1 MKKFVAV
8 LSAAAMLATLAAC
21 GSTAA
26 TTSTATSSAD
36 TAASTSSEAAAADDT
51 AKSYKIAVVQQLDHA
66 SLDEIRT
73 AVEAELDA
81 KAAEKGIT
89 IEYKD
94 FNGQNDA
101 TTLNQIG
108 TQVVSDGYDAVVPI
122 ATLAAQCMANAC
134 AEDQIPVVY
143 AAISDPAAADLTGLD
158 YVTGTSDALNT
169 QFILDMMLAI
179 NPDVKTVGLLYSN
192 SEANSTTPIAEAKA
206 YLDEKGIA
214 YVEGTG
220 NTNDEIMSAAANM
233 VGKADAVFTPT
244 DNVVMAAAAAVSETL
259 TEAGIPFYTGADSF
273 VTAGAFATCGV
284 NYTELGTYTAD
295 MVLDI
300 LESGNV
306 PEYHVM
312 DGGIITVNTE
322 TAAALG
328 IVFTPTDNV
337 VMAAAAAV
345 SETLTEAGI
354 PFYTGADSFVTAGAF
369 ATCGVNYTELGTYTA
384 DMVLDILESG
394 NVPEYH
400 VMDGGIITVNTE
412 TAAALGIDYAA
423 FSDMASQVV
432 EVTTQ
437 Q

>member
-8 LSAAAMLATLAAC
+8 LSAAAMMTTLAAC
-21 GSTAA
+21 GSTAD
-26 TTSTATSSAD
+26 TTSTAASTETTS
-36 TAASTSSEAAAADDT
+36 TAAAESTTAEATD

-108 TQVVSDGYDAVVPI
+108 TQVVSDGYDAVIPI
-122 ATLAAQCMANAC
+122 ATLAAQCMTTAC
-134 AEDQIPVVY
+134 ESTKTPVIY
-143 AAISDPAAADLTGLD
+143 AAISDPAAADLTDID

-169 QFILDMMLAI
+169 QSIMDMIFAVQ
-179 NPDVKTVGLLYSN
+179 PEAKTIGLLYSN

-206 YLDEKGIA
+206 YLDAHGIA
-214 YVEGTG
+214 YVEKTG
-220 NTNDEIMSAAANM
+220 NTNDEIMTAANAL
-233 VGKADAVFTPT
+233 VGQVDAVFTPT

-259 TEAGIPFYTGADSF
+259 TNAGIPFYTGADSF

-295 MVLDI
+295 MALDI
-300 LESGNV
+300 LE
-306 PEYHVM
+306 
-312 DGGIITVNTE
+312 
-322 TAAALG
+322 
-328 IVFTPTDNV
+328 
-337 VMAAAAAV
+337 
-345 SETLTEAGI
+345 
-354 PFYTGADSFVTAGAF
+354 TGT
-369 ATCGVNYTELGTYTA
+369 
-384 DMVLDILESG
+384 
-394 NVPEYH
+394 VPEYH

-412 TAAALGIDYAA
+412 TAAALGIDYSA
-423 FSDMASQVV
+423 FNDLAGQVV
-432 EVTTQ
+432 EVTTAE
-437 Q
+437 

>member
-26 TTSTATSSAD
+26 TTSTAASSAD
-36 TAASTSSEAAAADDT
+36 TAASSADTAAASSSEAAAADDT

-322 TAAALG
+322 
-328 IVFTPTDNV
+328 
-337 VMAAAAAV
+337 
-345 SETLTEAGI
+345 S
-354 PFYTGADSFVTAGAF
+354 
-369 ATCGVNYTELGTYTA
+369 
-384 DMVLDILESG
+384 
-394 NVPEYH
+394 
-400 VMDGGIITVNTE
+400 
-412 TAAALGIDYAA
+412 AAALGIDYAA

>member
-8 LSAAAMLATLAAC
+8 LSAAAMMTSLAAC
-21 GSTAA
+21 GSTAD
-26 TTSTATSSAD
+26 TTSTAVSSDAAVSTES
-36 TAASTSSEAAAADDT
+36 TAAEATTD

-108 TQVVSDGYDAVVPI
+108 TQVVSDGYDAIIPI
-122 ATLAAQCMANAC
+122 ATLAAQCMATA
-134 AEDQIPVVY
+134 AESTKTPVIY
-143 AAISDPAAADLTGLD
+143 AAISDPAAADLTDID

-169 QFILDMMLAI
+169 QSIMDMIFAVQ
-179 NPDVKTVGLLYSN
+179 PEAKTIGLLYSN

-206 YLDEKGIA
+206 YLDAKGIA
-214 YVEGTG
+214 YVEKTG
-220 NTNDEIMSAAANM
+220 NTNDEIMTAANAL
-233 VGKADAVFTPT
+233 VGQVDAVFTPT

-259 TEAGIPFYTGADSF
+259 TNAGIPFYTGADSF

-295 MVLDI
+295 MAMDI
-300 LESGNV
+300 LLGGAV
-306 PEYHVM
+306 PEFHVM

-322 TAAALG
+322 T
-328 IVFTPTDNV
+328 
-337 VMAAAAAV
+337 
-345 SETLTEAGI
+345 
-354 PFYTGADSFVTAGAF
+354 GAT
-369 ATCGVNYTELGTYTA
+369 
-384 DMVLDILESG
+384 
-394 NVPEYH
+394 
-400 VMDGGIITVNTE
+400 
-412 TAAALGIDYAA
+412 LGIDYSV
-423 FSDMASQVV
+423 FSSMANTVV
-432 EVTTQ
+432 EVKTGE
-437 Q
+437 

>member
-1 MKKFVAV
+1 M
-8 LSAAAMLATLAAC
+8 
-21 GSTAA
+21 
-26 TTSTATSSAD
+26 
-36 TAASTSSEAAAADDT
+36 
-51 AKSYKIAVVQQLDHA
+51 
-66 SLDEIRT
+66 
-73 AVEAELDA
+73 EAELDA
-81 KAAEKGIT
+81 KVAEKGIT

-328 IVFTPTDNV
+328 I
-337 VMAAAAAV
+337 
-345 SETLTEAGI
+345 
-354 PFYTGADSFVTAGAF
+354 
-369 ATCGVNYTELGTYTA
+369 
-384 DMVLDILESG
+384 
-394 NVPEYH
+394 
-400 VMDGGIITVNTE
+400 
-412 TAAALGIDYAA
+412 DYAA

>member
-26 TTSTATSSAD
+26 TTSTAASSAD
-36 TAASTSSEAAAADDT
+36 TAASSADTAAASSSEAAAADDT

-259 TEAGIPFYTGADSF
+259 TEAGIPFYTGA
-273 VTAGAFATCGV
+273 
-284 NYTELGTYTAD
+284 N
-295 MVLDI
+295 
-300 LESGNV
+300 
-306 PEYHVM
+306 
-312 DGGIITVNTE
+312 
-322 TAAALG
+322 
-328 IVFTPTDNV
+328 
-337 VMAAAAAV
+337 
-345 SETLTEAGI
+345 
-354 PFYTGADSFVTAGAF
+354 SFVTAGAF